1 MGRNERR
8 GQPGAAGSQAAP
20 GTPSPRHLADEA
32 ETLQQQGERRKG
44 LEAAAKFEAAAAM
57 YRAALEAVVRQ
68 RQQLGLALGPPDG
81 ATALAA
87 PPGGRRGG
95 GGGGAVTLSD
105 AIDMRSG
112 LAECHQLLGEALL
125 AAAEARPDSE
135 LSGAE
140 ERRAAGAAIRQYATA
155 AGHYAC
161 CHEAAV
167 LTAPAPGAAE
177 VAAAAAA
184 GSLEAAASNAFA
196 AASAVAAAASAAAGS
211 LGADVAVNAG
221 NSLAALGEQLEE
233 EATAAVGG
241 GGGGGVASSSGGG
254 GGAGPLGWLAQYD
267 VAVRCFRAAAA
278 CYRSAEAQEED
289 ALTLS
294 NLADVLIQTGT
305 CLHAVAK
312 AVREA
317 PPEAAAAA
325 LAAAAGGGTSAAL
338 VGDWAA
344 AREAEAGAEFAS
356 ALAAYESACS
366 HTDSSQGDDLPGL
379 LCNWSAGLLG
389 MAGCLQDPAARLPLL
404 QQAAGRLEHAASF
417 DRADPAPLCS
427 LGDVLAAAGEAAEA
441 LARAAAAAAGPSGAA
456 DAAAAAAAAAAVA
469 AAGASGAGAPA
480 AAAVHWR
487 GVAAGHMAAALE
499 RGYGAALRLRADEPE
514 ALVGAG
520 EVHLALARLSAL
532 ELSAAAAAAAA
543 AGGSD
548 GGADSSRAAA
558 EAARRHVEAAVGALW
573 SAVSR
578 PERLGGWRQRCD
590 VRYNLACALVLAGRD
605 QEAAALFGALL
616 RCGALRA
623 AELAADPD
631 LQPLRAGGGG
641 GGLGPAGGQG
651 AAWFAALL
659 QEAAAME
666 ASGGAAGHV

>member
-1 MGRNERR
+1 MGRHERR
-8 GQPGAAGSQAAP
+8 GQPGAASHAAP
-20 GTPSPRHLADEA
+20 GTPSPRALADEA
-32 ETLQQQGERRKG
+32 EALQQQGERRKG
-44 LEAAAKFEAAAAM
+44 AEAAAKFEAAAAK
-57 YRAALEAVVRQ
+57 YQAALEAVVRQ
-68 RQQLGLALGPPDG
+68 RQLLGLALGPPD
-81 ATALAA
+81 AAAALAA
-87 PPGGRRGG
+87 PAGGRRGG
-95 GGGGAVTLSD
+95 GGGGGPVTLSE

-112 LAECHQLLGEALL
+112 LAECHQLLGDALL
-125 AAAEARPDSE
+125 AAAEARPDTE
-135 LSGAE
+135 LSAEE

-155 AGHYAC
+155 AGHYTC
-161 CHEAAV
+161 CHEGAV

-184 GSLEAAASNAFA
+184 ATSAAGAGAPGGLAAASSTAFA
-196 AASAVAAAASAAAGS
+196 AASAVAAAANAAAGS

-233 EATAAVGG
+233 EATAAVSISGRSGNAGVGG
-241 GGGGGVASSSGGG
+241 S
-254 GGAGPLGWLAQYD
+254 LGWLAQYD

-294 NLADVLIQTGT
+294 NLADVLVQTGT

-317 PPEAAAAA
+317 PPELAATA
-325 LAAAAGGGTSAAL
+325 LAAAAGGGVAVA
-338 VGDWAA
+338 VVDWAA
-344 AREAEAGAEFAS
+344 AREAEASADFAA

-379 LCNWSAGLLG
+379 LCNWGAGLLS

-441 LARAAAAAAGPSGAA
+441 LSRAAAAGHSGPA

-469 AAGASGAGAPA
+469 AAGSAGASGPVA
-480 AAAVHWR
+480 AAAHWR
-487 GVAAGHMAAALE
+487 GVAVAHMTAALE

-520 EVHLALARLSAL
+520 EVHLALARLAAL
-532 ELSAAAAAAAA
+532 EMSAAAAERSSEDAGRGAA
-543 AGGSD
+543 
-548 GGADSSRAAA
+548 AAA
-558 EAARRHVEAAVGALW
+558 EAARRHVEAAVGAL
-573 SAVSR
+573 STAVSR

-590 VRYNLACALVLAGRD
+590 VRYNLACALALAGRD

-616 RCGALRA
+616 RCGALRV

-631 LQPLRAGGGG
+631 LAPLRAGAEGVG
-641 GGLGPAGGQG
+641 AG

-659 QEAAAME
+659 QEAAATE
-666 ASGGAAGHV
+666 AAAATGGQL